1 MASFADSTTAPGIER
16 ELATLEQ
23 KLVAL
28 LMHTRELRE
37 ENATLRDDV
46 AAANAENQALEER
59 VAEARRRLDA
69 LLARLP
75 AERRDAWP
83 PSNRP
88 HPPASAR

>member
-16 ELATLEQ
+16 ELAALEQ

-75 AERRDAWP
+75 AE
-83 PSNRP
+83 
-88 HPPASAR
+88 